1 MNTQSI
7 DTTLESEKIQIS
19 LLRDKSFAAK
29 FALIRSLSQSTIQLS
44 KRAIARANKELDDD
58 QVNAVFIHLHYGEEL
73 ARRFKRR
80 IDKKH
85 ENS

>member
-7 DTTLESEKIQIS
+7 DTTVKSEQLQIS
-19 LLRDKSFAAK
+19 LLRKKSVAKK
-29 FALIRSLSQSTIQLS
+29 FALIRSLSQRTIQLS
-44 KRAIARANKELDDD
+44 KRAIARANKGLDDD
-58 QVNAVFIHLHYGEEL
+58 QVNAIFIHLHYGGEL

-80 IDKKH
+80 IDQKH